1 MDEQDSQT
9 FTYGSEHRLFNLHVI
24 TEYDGDIDQ
33 DFLFA
38 ACDLVFDRQGWVSK
52 QHFDDE
58 KKDCWLSSDIP
69 EIDVIVEQN
78 ERQTISA
85 TMKTLNI
92 PAMLLFVFPLVA
104 YGFFM
109 SFFDSFYQNIIHGP
123 GIEWFREVI
132 DISSP
137 AYQLASKSI
146 DTTWSFL
153 KRNGLIFP
161 LILLPFIWLP
171 ARIILDRFRGLQM
184 LKEKLSLLVAA
195 LKDRPSIHQTDRDK
209 ENTVDQLLDSLPER
223 KQNIFSFSHHVKT
236 RWLADPKRN
245 PESMA
250 VIGSAV
256 ERYSRREGTVERVG
270 YFLRWQNTKS
280 PTTVTLTPRSR
291 DTAIEFHANLR
302 GAWWY
307 YSFLSCLFIY
317 FLFLFVVDSFIL
329 ADVLPKGP
337 GVKPTP
343 PGYMDISIYSPM
355 VIAVPLAP
363 LIGLFFLRLR
373 RNRLYQKWKLIG
385 TRLVAYFNAIAE

>member
-1 MDEQDSQT
+1 MDEQESQT
-9 FTYGSEHRLFNLHVI
+9 FTYGPEHRLFNLHVT
-24 TEYDGDIDQ
+24 TEYDGDIDK
-33 DFLFA
+33 DYLFA
-38 ACDLVFDRQGWVSK
+38 ACERVFDRQGWVSK

-69 EIDVIVEQN
+69 EIDVIVEKN
-78 ERQTISA
+78 ARQTIGA

-109 SFFDSFYQNIIHGP
+109 SFFDSFYKNIIHGP

-137 AYQLASKSI
+137 AYQLASKCI
-146 DTTWSFL
+146 DATWGSLERSGF
-153 KRNGLIFP
+153 IYP

-184 LKEKLSLLVAA
+184 IKEKLSLLIAA
-195 LKDRPSIHQTDRDK
+195 LNDRPSIVETDRDF
-209 ENTVDQLLDSLPER
+209 EDTVDHLLDSLPER

-245 PESMA
+245 QDSMA

-256 ERYSRREGTVERVG
+256 ERYFRKEGTVEQVG
-270 YFLRWQNTKS
+270 YFMRWQNTKT
-280 PTTVTLTPRSR
+280 PTTVTFTPRSR
-291 DTAIEFHANLR
+291 DTDIEFHANLR
-302 GAWWY
+302 DAWWY
-307 YSFLSCLFIY
+307 YSFLSCLFTY
-317 FLFLFVVDSFIL
+317 LLFLFVIDSFIL

-337 GVKPTP
+337 GMKPTP
-343 PGYMDISIYSPM
+343 PGYMDTSIYSPM
-355 VIAVPLAP
+355 VIALPLAP
-363 LIGLFFLRLR
+363 LRGLFFLRLR
-373 RNRLYQKWKLIG
+373 RNRLYQK
-385 TRLVAYFNAIAE
+385 